1 MFKEKCVTDNIAK
14 ISLDNSVYHIDKLYD
29 YRIPLTLVGKVK
41 KGVRVTVGFGRG
53 NRKCQGM
60 VFSTHFSDDIEN
72 LKPIT
77 SVLDETPVLSE
88 EMLQLAAWMKG
99 RTFCRYYDAV
109 RTMLPSGLQMKIVNS
124 YSVNPEFKAE
134 KAFEGM
140 EKEIFDLLFSA
151 YSSITEKQICDNLGL
166 EDCSDILN
174 SLFKTGAILKEDDSV
189 RRIKDATEKVV
200 RISVDDET
208 AETLLPKLTAKQKSV
223 FKVLLDVGSA
233 SVKEVC
239 YFAGCTPNVVGT
251 LEKKGYVE
259 TFLNQVYRRPS
270 TMSDFAS
277 NRPKEVVLN
286 DEQQAAYENMLS
298 QYKNDKAEVALL
310 YGITG
315 SGKTQVF
322 LKLVDEA
329 VRDKKGV
336 IVMIPEIALT
346 PQTLSIFYSRYG
358 DKIAVFHSG
367 LSLGERL
374 DEWYRVKRGEA
385 LIAIGTRSAVFAPF
399 ENLGL
404 IIIDEEHEHTY
415 KSESTPR
422 YHARDV
428 AKFRCAKNKAL
439 LVLASATPSVESYT
453 NAVHGKYSFNKLTK
467 RYSGAQ
473 LPNVTVIDMNSE
485 HVYGSISETM
495 LTEIKNCIDEGHQA
509 IILMNRRG
517 YSTYAACKSCKTIAS
532 CPNCSISLTYH
543 NANGRLMCHY
553 CGYTLSPS
561 DGCIECKG
569 KEFSFFGSGTQRVE
583 TELSQ
588 MLPNAKVLRLDAD
601 TTMSRYSYEKK
612 LKQFA
617 SGEYNILVGTQM
629 VAKGLD
635 FANVTLAGVLSADQT
650 LYSDDFRSVERT
662 FALLTQVVGRSGRG
676 EFKGRAIVQTY
687 TPESPIIKLASA
699 QDYASFYET
708 EITTRKML
716 VYPPF
721 CDICVL
727 SFTGKD
733 EERTVSS
740 AFNFLKK
747 IKEMNEKKSPPIK
760 MIVLGPVTA
769 RVAKIS
775 NRYRYRIII
784 KCRNSVE
791 FRSMISEIL
800 CEFDKSKQF
809 ADVSI
814 SADINPDSII

>member
-1 MFKEKCVTDNIAK
+1 MSKEKCVTDNIAK

-29 YRIPLTLVGKVK
+29 YRIPLTLSGKVR

-60 VFSTHFSDDIEN
+60 VFSTHFSNDTEN
-72 LKPIT
+72 LKPII
-77 SVLDETPVLSE
+77 SVLDETPVLSG
-88 EMLQLAAWMKG
+88 EMLELAAWMKG

-109 RTMLPSGLQMKIVNS
+109 RTMLPSGLQMKIVN
-124 YSVNPEFKAE
+124 YYAVNPDFKGE
-134 KAFEGM
+134 SDFNGV
-140 EKEIFDLLFSA
+140 EKEIFDLVSA
-151 YSSITEKQICDNLGL
+151 VDTAVSEKQICDSLGL
-166 EDCSDILN
+166 ESCTDILN
-174 SLFKTGAILKEDDSV
+174 SFVKMGVMLKADDSV
-189 RRIKDATEKVV
+189 RRIKDATEKMV

-208 AETLLPKLTAKQKSV
+208 AGALLTKLTAKQKSV
-223 FKVLLDVGSA
+223 MKVLMDVGSA

-239 YFAGCTPNVVGT
+239 YFSGCTPNVVST

-259 TFLNQVYRRPS
+259 TFLNQIYRRPS
-270 TMSDFAS
+270 S
-277 NRPKEVVLN
+277 NITVSADRAKEVILN
-286 DEQQAAYENMLS
+286 DEQQKAYENMFS
-298 QYKNDKAEVALL
+298 QYNSDRAEVALL
-310 YGITG
+310 YGVTG

-322 LKLVDEA
+322 LKLVDDA
-329 VRDKKGV
+329 VRDNKGV

-358 DKIAVFHSG
+358 DKTAVFHSG

-399 ENLGL
+399 DNLGL

-415 KSESTPR
+415 KSESSPR

-428 AKFRCAKNKAL
+428 AKFRCAKNNAL

-453 NAVHGKYSFNKLTK
+453 NAVHNKYSFNKLAK

-473 LPNVTVIDMNSE
+473 LPNVTVIDMNNE
-485 HVYGSISETM
+485 RVHGCISETM
-495 LTEIKNCIDEGHQA
+495 LTELKNCIDDGHQA

-517 YSTYAACKSCKTIAS
+517 YSTYAACKSCKTVAA

-553 CGYTLSPS
+553 CGYTLLPL
-561 DGCIECKG
+561 DGCTECKG

-583 TELSQ
+583 TELAQ
-588 MLPNAKVLRLDAD
+588 MLPEAKVLRLDAD
-601 TTMSRYSYEKK
+601 TTMSRYSYENK

-617 SGEYNILVGTQM
+617 NGEYNVLVGTQM

-662 FALLTQVVGRSGRG
+662 FSLLTQVVGRSGRG
-676 EFKGRAIVQTY
+676 EFKGKAIVQTY
-687 TPESPIIKLASA
+687 TPESPIIKLASE
-699 QDYASFYET
+699 QDYSSFYET
-708 EITTRKML
+708 EIVTRKML

-721 CDICVL
+721 CDMCVL

-733 EERTVSS
+733 EGKVVAS
-740 AFNFLKK
+740 AFNFLER
-747 IKEMNEKKSPPIK
+747 IKEINEKKAKPIK

-769 RVAKIS
+769 RVAKVS

-784 KCRNSVE
+784 KCRNSVD
-791 FRSMISEIL
+791 FRTMISEIL
-800 CEFDKSKQF
+800 CEFDKSKQY

-814 SADINPDSII
+814 SADINPDSIV

>member
-1 MFKEKCVTDNIAK
+1 MFKEKCVIDNIAK

-29 YRIPLTLVGKVK
+29 YRIPLTLAGRVR

-60 VFSTHFSDDIEN
+60 VFSTHFSDDTEN

-88 EMLQLAAWMKG
+88 EMLELAVWMKG

-124 YSVNPEFKAE
+124 YSVNPDYKAE
-134 KAFEGM
+134 SDFEGT
-140 EKEIFDLLFSA
+140 EKQIFDLLLSA
-151 YSSITEKQICDNLGL
+151 DSYVTEKQICDTLGF
-166 EDCSDILN
+166 EDCSHVLN
-174 SLFKTGAILKEDDSV
+174 SLFKTGAVLKADDSV
-189 RRIKDATEKVV
+189 RRIKDATEKMV

-208 AETLLPKLTAKQKSV
+208 ADSLLAKLTAKQKSV
-223 FKVLLDVGSA
+223 IKVLLDVGSA
-233 SVKEVC
+233 SVKEIC
-239 YFAGCTPNVVGT
+239 YFAGCTPNVVST

-270 TMSDFAS
+270 AMPDFAS
-277 NRPKEVVLN
+277 NRPKEVILN
-286 DEQQAAYENMLS
+286 DEQQTAYENMLS
-298 QYKNDKAEVALL
+298 QYKSDKAGVALL

-385 LIAIGTRSAVFAPF
+385 LIAIGTRSAIFAPF
-399 ENLGL
+399 DNLGL
-404 IIIDEEHEHTY
+404 VIIDEEHEHTY
-415 KSESTPR
+415 KSESSPR

-428 AKFRCAKNKAL
+428 AKFRCAKNNAL

-453 NAVHGKYSFNKLTK
+453 NAVHGKYSLNKLTK
-467 RYSGAQ
+467 RYAGAQ
-473 LPNVTVIDMNSE
+473 LPNVTVIDMNGE
-485 HVYGSISETM
+485 RIYGSISETM
-495 LTEIKNCIDEGHQA
+495 LTEIKNCIDGGHQA

-517 YSTYAACKSCKTIAS
+517 YSTYAACKSCKNIAS

-543 NANGRLMCHY
+543 NANGKLMCHY
-553 CGYTLSPS
+553 CGYALSPS
-561 DGCIECKG
+561 DGCTACQG

-601 TTMSRYSYEKK
+601 TTMSRFSYEKK

-617 SGEYNILVGTQM
+617 NGEYNILVGTQM

-708 EITTRKML
+708 EIATRKML

-721 CDICVL
+721 CDMCVL
-727 SFTGKD
+727 SFTGRD
-733 EERTVSS
+733 EGKTVLVSYS
-740 AFNFLKK
+740 FLEK
-747 IKEMNEKKSPPIK
+747 IKEMNEKKATPIK

-814 SADINPDSII
+814 AADINPDSII

>member
-1 MFKEKCVTDNIAK
+1 MCKEKCVNDNIAK

-60 VFSTHFSDDIEN
+60 VFSTHFSDDTEN
-72 LKPIT
+72 LKPVI
-77 SVLDETPVLSE
+77 SVLDETPVLSD
-88 EMLQLAAWMKG
+88 EMLELAAWIKG

-109 RTMLPSGLQMKIVNS
+109 RTMLPSGLQMKIVNN
-124 YSVNPEFKAE
+124 YSVNPEFKSDNSLNTAQKE
-134 KAFEGM
+134 VFE
-140 EKEIFDLLFSA
+140 LLASA
-151 YSSITEKQICDNLGL
+151 DVPISEKQICDSLGL
-166 EDCSDILN
+166 EDCSDALGFLVKI
-174 SLFKTGAILKEDDSV
+174 GAVLKDDDSV
-189 RRIKDATEKVV
+189 RRIKDATEKMV

-208 AETLLPKLTAKQKSV
+208 AEAILSKLTAKQKSV

-239 YFAGCTPNVVGT
+239 YFAGCTPNVLST

-259 TFLNQVYRRPS
+259 TFSNQVYRRPL
-270 TMSDFAS
+270 TMSSIAS
-277 NRPKEVVLN
+277 NRPKEVILN
-286 DEQQAAYENMLS
+286 DEQQQAYENMLA
-298 QYKNDKAEVALL
+298 QYKSDKAEVALL

-322 LKLVDEA
+322 LKLVDDA
-329 VRDKKGV
+329 VRDNKGV

-399 ENLGL
+399 DNLGL

-415 KSESTPR
+415 KSESSPR

-428 AKFRCAKNKAL
+428 AKFRSIKNNSL

-453 NAVHGKYSFNKLTK
+453 NAVHNKYSFNKLTK

-473 LPNVTVIDMNSE
+473 LPNVTVIDMNNE
-485 HVYGSISETM
+485 RVYGCISETM
-495 LTEIKNCIDEGHQA
+495 LTELKKCIDDGHQA

-517 YSTYAACKSCKTIAS
+517 YSTYAACKSCKTVVS

-553 CGYTLSPS
+553 CGYALLPS
-561 DGCIECKG
+561 DGCTECNG

-583 TELSQ
+583 TELAQ

-601 TTMSRYSYEKK
+601 TTMSRYSYENK

-617 SGEYNILVGTQM
+617 NGEYNILVGTQM

-635 FANVTLAGVLSADQT
+635 FSNVTLAGVLSADQT

-676 EFKGRAIVQTY
+676 EFKGKAIVQTY

-708 EITTRKML
+708 EIITRKMM

-721 CDICVL
+721 CDMCVL
-727 SFTGKD
+727 SFTSRDEGK
-733 EERTVSS
+733 TVSS
-740 AFNFLKK
+740 AYNFLER
-747 IKEMNEKKSPPIK
+747 IKEINDKKAKPIK

-769 RVAKIS
+769 RVAKVS

-784 KCRNSVE
+784 KCRNTLE
-791 FRSMISEIL
+791 FRNMISDIL
-800 CEFDKSKQF
+800 CEFDKAKQY

>member
-1 MFKEKCVTDNIAK
+1 MCKENCVIDNVAK
-14 ISLDNSVYHIDKLYD
+14 IALDSSVYHIDKLYD
-29 YRIPLTLVGKVK
+29 YRIPLTLVDKVRA
-41 KGVRVTVGFGRG
+41 GVRVTVGFGRG

-60 VFSTHFSDDIEN
+60 VFSTQFSEETDT
-72 LKPIT
+72 LKPII
-77 SVLDETPVLSE
+77 SVLDSEPVLSE
-88 EMLQLAAWMKG
+88 EMLELAAWMKN

-109 RTMLPSGLQMKIVNS
+109 RTMLPSGLQMKIINYYRIS
-124 YSVNPEFKAE
+124 PDFNGDASFTGAE
-134 KAFEGM
+134 KEVY
-140 EKEIFDLLFSA
+140 DLLSN
-151 YSSITEKQICDNLGL
+151 SGTTMSEKQICDNLGL

-174 SLFKTGAILKEDDSV
+174 SLFKSGVILKEDDSV
-189 RRIKDATEKVV
+189 RRVKDATEKMM
-200 RISVDDET
+200 RLSVDDET
-208 AETLLPKLTAKQKSV
+208 AASLLQSLTAKQKSV
-223 FKVLLDVGSA
+223 VKVLLDVGSA

-239 YFAGCTPNVVGT
+239 YFAGCTPNVVST

-259 TFLNQVYRRPS
+259 TFSNQIYRRPS
-270 TMSDFAS
+270 TMSTLSAD
-277 NRPKEVVLN
+277 RPREVVLN
-286 DEQQAAYENMLS
+286 DEQQMAYENMLS
-298 QYKNDKAEVALL
+298 QYADNKAEVALL

-322 LKLVDEA
+322 LKLVDDA
-329 VRDKKGV
+329 VKDNKGV

-399 ENLGL
+399 DNLGL

-415 KSESTPR
+415 KSESSPR

-428 AKFRCAKNKAL
+428 AKFRCAKNNAL
-439 LVLASATPSVESYT
+439 VVLASATPSVESYT
-453 NAVHGKYSFNKLTK
+453 NAVHGRYSFNKLTK

-473 LPNVTVIDMNSE
+473 LPNVTIIDMNGE
-485 HVYGSISETM
+485 RVYGCISETM
-495 LTEIKNCIDEGHQA
+495 LTELKKCIDDGHQA

-517 YSTYAACKSCKTIAS
+517 YSTYAACKSCKTVAA

-553 CGYTLSPS
+553 CGYTLLPS
-561 DGCIECKG
+561 DGCTECECKD
-569 KEFSFFGSGTQRVE
+569 FSFFGSGTQRVE
-583 TELSQ
+583 TELSA

-708 EITTRKML
+708 EIATRKML

-721 CDICVL
+721 CDMCVL

-733 EERTVSS
+733 EGKVVSS
-740 AFNFLKK
+740 AYNFLER
-747 IKEMNEKKSPPIK
+747 IREINEKKSKPLK

-784 KCRNSVE
+784 KCKNSVE
-791 FRSMISEIL
+791 FRTMISDIL

-809 ADVSI
+809 ADISI